1 MKEEQNIDKIFRE
14 KLEGFTEEPPAFI
27 WPGIMDQMKAARLKK
42 RRVWYSWSAVAAL
55 LLLAFIAGWYL
66 NENST
71 PPVIVQTEP
80 VRQEEVPVRE
90 ENEPVAQSPSGEET
104 GEETQES
111 VGIENLYANS
121 ETGKKE
127 AIPAT
132 KRRQSVRQEE
142 TVTYTRADLAFFR
155 KLEPAE
161 AVVLFSEEIAHDEPA
176 TRADVA
182 FVLTTMDQEIIA
194 GNIRSDIKA
203 PVPEDKWKLGM
214 NISPG
219 YSSYSAR
226 HSSAYASNMTYEATD
241 GNSNMSGG
249 ISIRYKTAKRWNV
262 ESGIY
267 YAQNGQKTGSSPQLF
282 AGRSEAT
289 YDAAPVEKLYFNTA
303 VAMSNNKI
311 AMNSTA
317 GVISIEN
324 MPKGAEI
331 AANLESAAGFQNAFI
346 SQGEFSQVFD
356 FVEVPLYIR
365 YLLFG
370 SKMNVEIIGGINA
383 GIVVGN
389 NAYLDNQYGLQHIG
403 ETSDI
408 STLNLSGTMGVG
420 LTYNLG
426 RRISFALEPRMNYYL
441 NSISRNDD
449 VDFRPYRVG
458 FYTGVYYAF

>member
-1 MKEEQNIDKIFRE
+1 MECGER
-14 KLEGFTEEPPAFI
+14 G
-27 WPGIMDQMKAARLKK
+27 
-42 RRVWYSWSAVAAL
+42 L
-55 LLLAFIAGWYL
+55 LC
-66 NENST
+66 
-71 PPVIVQTEP
+71 
-80 VRQEEVPVRE
+80 
-90 ENEPVAQSPSGEET
+90 
-104 GEETQES
+104 
-111 VGIENLYANS
+111 
-121 ETGKKE
+121 
-127 AIPAT
+127 
-132 KRRQSVRQEE
+132 
-142 TVTYTRADLAFFR
+142 
-155 KLEPAE
+155 
-161 AVVLFSEEIAHDEPA
+161 
-176 TRADVA
+176 
-182 FVLTTMDQEIIA
+182 
-194 GNIRSDIKA
+194 
-203 PVPEDKWKLGM
+203 
-214 NISPG
+214 
-219 YSSYSAR
+219 
-226 HSSAYASNMTYEATD
+226 
-241 GNSNMSGG
+241 
-249 ISIRYKTAKRWNV
+249 
-262 ESGIY
+262 
-267 YAQNGQKTGSSPQLF
+267 QNGQKTGSSPQLF

-289 YDAAPVEKLYFNTA
+289 YDAAPAEKLYFNTA

-370 SKMNVEIIGGINA
+370 SKMNVELIGGINA

-458 FYTGVYYAF
+458 ILYRGLLCILRIL